1 MANKSLV
8 CEELKY
14 WMIWIAPRCW
24 SLVASEHS
32 IICCTKMKGGR
43 QGVVRKLFLLTLIP
57 QLSSFE
63 VVNQTD
69 VEKYVTERRG
79 GSNADL
85 FLLNYKDGSYCV
97 EDPNGVSKWCTNLKA
112 SLNDTLTK
120 GKSCGC
126 SCSPTFPTFLPSN
139 LTCISESQ
147 AQILGGK
154 SEPLFDIFQKLNCQL
169 EIR

>member
-1 MANKSLV
+1 
-8 CEELKY
+8 
-14 WMIWIAPRCW
+14 
-24 SLVASEHS
+24 
-32 IICCTKMKGGR
+32 MKGGR

-97 EDPNGVSKWCTNLKA
+97 EDPNGANIWCTNLKA

-126 SCSPTFPTFLPSN
+126 SCSPSFPTFLPSN